1 MKRSILL
8 IFSCLTTISVFAQLT
23 VDANGNVGIGDTL
36 TSYNSQLSINGAG
49 LNTATVYVKTTDR
62 YRGIYSENY
71 TTNKD
76 WTYGLYGRSF
86 LSTKKHVGLS
96 GVTTN
101 STPLST
107 GRTFGIL
114 GCASNATSGYNC
126 GVFGGLDG
134 SQNGGAIVA
143 SIYHAWGFSY
153 AINGRYAG
161 YFDGPVLA
169 TEEVIAPTFSVPSS
183 ASNITNVSNLDGERS
198 YQGIMSLTPVEYKH
212 AYSLELG
219 PEVMDTISAET
230 MAGLEKVAA
239 EKKATARSHF
249 GFIAEEVQKYY
260 PELVHQNSKG
270 ELSVDYIGLIPLL
283 IQTVQQLDAEVKVL
297 RAGEGIVKGIAPETE
312 MYNSEDYASDGQG
325 IQISNNGLCEIEYT
339 LPDAVKSAK
348 LFIYSISG
356 KLIESRII
364 DGRGAGKLSIDTS
377 KLNKGIYIYTIMA
390 DGQSVISRQMIV
402 Q

>member
-1 MKRSILL
+1 MKRTILF
-8 IFSCLTTISVFAQLT
+8 IFICLTTVSGFAQLT

-36 TSYNSQLSINGAG
+36 TSYNSLLSINGAG
-49 LNTATVYVKTTDR
+49 LNTATVYTQTNNR
-62 YRGIYSENY
+62 YYGMYSENS
-71 TTNKD
+71 TIITD
-76 WTYGLYGRSF
+76 WTYAYYGKSF
-86 LSTKKHVGLS
+86 VTNRKHVGIYAIAS
-96 GVTTN
+96 N

-107 GRTFGIL
+107 GRTFGVL
-114 GCASNATSGYNC
+114 GYAANATNGYNC
-126 GVFGGLDG
+126 GVFGGLG
-134 SQNGGAIVA
+134 GTQNGGAIVA
-143 SIYHAWGFSY
+143 SIYHPWGLNHSMG
-153 AINGRYAG
+153 GRYAG

-169 TEEVIAPTFSVPSS
+169 TEEVIAPSFTVPSS

-219 PEVMDTISAET
+219 PEVMDTISSET
-230 MAGLEKVAA
+230 MAVLEKVAA
-239 EKKATARSHF
+239 EKKATARPHF
-249 GFIAEEVQKYY
+249 GFVAEEVQKYY
-260 PELVHQNSKG
+260 PELVNQNSKG

-283 IQTVQQLDAEVKVL
+283 IQTVQQLDAEVKAL
-297 RAGEGIVKGIAPETE
+297 RAGEGTVKGIAPETD
-312 MYNSEDYASDGQG
+312 MYNSEDYTSDGHG

-364 DGRGAGKLSIDTS
+364 DGRGAGKLSVDTS
-377 KLNKGIYIYTIMA
+377 KLNKGIYIYTVMA